1 MQIKDTPDSYGW
13 LSIWLHWIAAILI
26 MVMWIVGNTLSGAE
40 AEMRGQLQAFHVALG
55 SSVLLFLLIR
65 IAWRLTYRHPYLRGQ
80 SKFFHRL
87 GVVAHYIILVCV
99 FVMLMSGPL
108 MIWSQGLSIEVF
120 DWMTLP
126 SPLEPAD
133 KLYRTAQ
140 IAHVT
145 VAGILVWLVLI
156 HIAGAFKHYVVNH
169 DETFVR
175 IFWPPRGRP
184 DDGT

>member
-1 MQIKDTPDSYGW
+1 
-13 LSIWLHWIAAILI
+13 
-26 MVMWIVGNTLSGAE
+26 MVMWVVGNTLGGVE

-55 SSVLLFLLIR
+55 SLVLLFLLIR
-65 IAWRLTYRHPYLRGQ
+65 IAWRLAFRHPYLRGQ
-80 SKFFHRL
+80 SKFFHRV
-87 GVVAHYIILVCV
+87 GVVAHYIILICV

-108 MIWSQGLSIEVF
+108 MIWFQGLSIEVF

-133 KLYRTAQ
+133 KLYRIAQ

-184 DDGT
+184 DDGAE